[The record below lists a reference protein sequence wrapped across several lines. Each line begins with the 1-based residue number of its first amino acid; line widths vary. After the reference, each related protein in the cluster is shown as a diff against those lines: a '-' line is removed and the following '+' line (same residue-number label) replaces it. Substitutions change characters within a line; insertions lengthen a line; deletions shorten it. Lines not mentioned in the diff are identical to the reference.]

1 MKITPQAK
9 EIVSQSILRLRE
21 NNTRIYKCLA
31 ELTDEEVEKSFI
43 IKNWKREYKE
53 ICSYHSP
60 NGIERMFDCRPF
72 DSQLRAYVYTDDSDS
87 HILEID
93 IHGE

>member
-1 MKITPQAK
+1 MKVTSEACKLAIVNKCMKISEKIKDEFEP
-9 EIVSQSILRLRE
+9 R
-21 NNTRIYKCLA
+21 
-31 ELTDEEVEKSFI
+31 LTDEEVEKSFI